1 MNDFCPFYFSQFLG
15 IFEKTSKKLNFCGQK
30 PTLWPKIFIKMATKF
45 NVSTLR
51 ICSLAKNPLFSLTYL
66 KKNEKIYIVIEK
78 KNRVFGH
85 SEFLLVNARPRV
97 YHRTIVYERNAS
109 DSTR

>member
-1 MNDFCPFYFSQFLG
+1 
-15 IFEKTSKKLNFCGQK
+15 
-30 PTLWPKIFIKMATKF
+30 MATKF
-45 NVSTLR
+45 NVNTLKIR
-51 ICSLAKNPLFSLTYL
+51 RLAKNPLFSLTYL
-66 KKNEKIYIVIEK
+66 KNEKIYIVIEDK
-78 KNRVFGH
+78 KRVFGH

>member
-1 MNDFCPFYFSQFLG
+1 MQF
-15 IFEKTSKKLNFCGQK
+15 GQK
-30 PTLWPKIFIKMATKF
+30 PTFFF
-45 NVSTLR
+45 NL
-51 ICSLAKNPLFSLTYL
+51 L
-66 KKNEKIYIVIEK
+66 KKNEKIYIVIENK
-78 KNRVFGH
+78 KRVFGH

>member
-1 MNDFCPFYFSQFLG
+1 MPISLYNRKEKGG
-15 IFEKTSKKLNFCGQK
+15 I
-30 PTLWPKIFIKMATKF
+30 
-45 NVSTLR
+45 
-51 ICSLAKNPLFSLTYL
+51 
-66 KKNEKIYIVIEK
+66 KNEKIYIVIEDK
-78 KNRVFGH
+78 KRVFGH

>member
-15 IFEKTSKKLNFCGQK
+15 FFEKTSKKCHFCGQK
-30 PTLWPKIFIKMATKF
+30 PTLWPKIYIKMATKF
-45 NVSTLR
+45 NVNTLKIR
-51 ICSLAKNPLFSLTYL
+51 RLAKNPLFSLTYL
-66 KKNEKIYIVIEK
+66 KNEKIYIVIEDK
-78 KNRVFGH
+78 KRVFGH